1 MKKRV
6 ILIVLDS
13 VGIGEMPDAAKYGD
27 AGSNTLKH
35 IYENIPNFSLPHLEK
50 LGLGSAQGVDFIP
63 KADKPAGAYGK
74 MAEKSPGKDTSTGHW
89 EMGGIILDQPFRTFP
104 NGFDAEIIEK
114 FTKETGYGILC
125 NKPISGTEV
134 IRQLGEEHMKTK
146 KLIVYTSADSV
157 FQIAAHEE
165 IVPLAE
171 LYEICGKARK
181 ILDPYYVSR
190 VIARPFV
197 GSCAED
203 FTRTPNRRDFA
214 MKPFEETI
222 LDRLKA
228 AGYEVAGVG
237 KIEDIF
243 AGVGLTRAVHTASNM
258 DGVDKTLEYMKEV
271 DEGLIFTNLVDFD
284 MLYGHRNNVAGYGE
298 ALKEFDCRL
307 PEIISALREDDLL
320 LITADHGCDPCTAST
335 DHSREFVPLLAYGK
349 GMTPRDLGIRETFAD
364 LAATIADYFG
374 LSPMK
379 NGKSFYPEIL
389 S

>member
-1 MKKRV
+1 MNMKKKA

-13 VGIGEMPDAAKYGD
+13 VGAGALPDAAAFGD
-27 AGSNTLKH
+27 EGANTLGH
-35 IYENIPNFSLPHLEK
+35 IAERMPLNIPHMQAM
-50 LGLGSAQGVDFIP
+50 GLGGLPGLGIP
-63 KADKPAGAYGK
+63 FVENGRGAYGRA
-74 MAEKSPGKDTSTGHW
+74 AEKSMGKDTTTGHW
-89 EMGGIILDQPFRTFP
+89 EMSGVILPKPFPTYPHGFPADVIAAFENAIGTKTLGNKPASGTAILD
-104 NGFDAEIIEK
+104 E
-114 FTKETGYGILC
+114 
-125 NKPISGTEV
+125 
-134 IRQLGEEHMKTK
+134 LGEEHMKTGYP
-146 KLIVYTSADSV
+146 IVYTSADSV